1 MWRLW
6 PKNVITQIL
15 QSLYNFNFI
24 LDWELHWDHDGK
36 VIDCDELIKKI
47 FQGGIEHNIRSEV
60 WKFLLGYHSFDST
73 LKEREDNRK
82 LKVHA
87 WSFGNQFT
95 FSVKFFIQ
103 FVHSAKLRIERT
115 LFLSIKIKQITNYCK
130 IFQIY
135 VKFPI

>member
-1 MWRLW
+1 MC

-87 WSFGNQFT
+87 
-95 FSVKFFIQ
+95 
-103 FVHSAKLRIERT
+103 
-115 LFLSIKIKQITNYCK
+115 
-130 IFQIY
+130 
-135 VKFPI
+135 